1 MSGRTV
7 LDQARRLDSVERRWL
22 ADARDRL
29 RRTRAVR
36 AVRPVVPGRTGGAR

>member
-1 MSGRTV
+1 MSGTV

-29 RRTRAVR
+29 RGTRR
-36 AVRPVVPGRTGGAR
+36 VPTVEVPKAER

>member
-1 MSGRTV
+1 MSDTV

-29 RRTRAVR
+29 RRTGRARRPAAVPVR
-36 AVRPVVPGRTGGAR
+36 KAAGR

>member
-1 MSGRTV
+1 MSRRTV

-29 RRTRAVR
+29 RRRRAV
-36 AVRPVVPGRTGGAR
+36 APVRTTAGQEAAR

>member
-1 MSGRTV
+1 MSGTV

-29 RRTRAVR
+29 SRTRRTR
-36 AVRPVVPGRTGGAR
+36 RPVALPVPKAAER